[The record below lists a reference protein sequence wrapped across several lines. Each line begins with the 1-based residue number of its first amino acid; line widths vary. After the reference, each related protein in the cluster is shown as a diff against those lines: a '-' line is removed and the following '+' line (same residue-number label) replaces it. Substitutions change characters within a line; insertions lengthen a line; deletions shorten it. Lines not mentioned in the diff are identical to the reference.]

1 MSRFAVLPALI
12 AAIFVLPIGCS
23 KNKGDAAAP
32 PTNDRP
38 IEPVGQSDSSAEA
51 TKSSELAPVDGN
63 EPGQYSTVSAR
74 PHSGSMNSSSSS
86 PTPDYNSPSA
96 GTSAAPPTDP
106 APGAVRM
113 HVVQRGETLWTISK
127 RYYGNGREWRKIYA
141 ANRNRIKNPSDVPVG
156 IKLIIP

>member
-12 AAIFVLPIGCS
+12 AAILVLPIGCS
-23 KNKGDAAAP
+23 KNKGDAAATP
-32 PTNDRP
+32 ANDRP
-38 IEPVGQSDSSAEA
+38 IEPVGPGDSSAE
-51 TKSSELAPVDGN
+51 TPGSSDLTPVDGN

-74 PHSGSMNSSSSS
+74 PNGGSMNSSSSS
-86 PTPDYNSPSA
+86 PAPDYSSSSA
-96 GTSAAPPTDP
+96 GTSTAPPTDP
-106 APGAVRM
+106 VPGAARM